1 MKYVRFHY
9 DCGYVGCD
17 NEEYIEFE
25 DGEYSDWDLDVM
37 CNEGAEMNAEQ
48 FAYQISFDS
57 EEDEEDYY
65 EDARNDSYWEYITEE
80 EYMENAYEK

>member
-1 MKYVRFHY
+1 MKYVKFHY
-9 DCGYVGCD
+9 DCGYAGCD
-17 NEEYIEFE
+17 NDEYIEFE
-25 DGEYSDWDLDVM
+25 DGEYSDWDLDAM
-37 CNEGAEMNAEQ
+37 CTEGAEMNAEEYA
-48 FAYQISFDS
+48 FRIDFDS